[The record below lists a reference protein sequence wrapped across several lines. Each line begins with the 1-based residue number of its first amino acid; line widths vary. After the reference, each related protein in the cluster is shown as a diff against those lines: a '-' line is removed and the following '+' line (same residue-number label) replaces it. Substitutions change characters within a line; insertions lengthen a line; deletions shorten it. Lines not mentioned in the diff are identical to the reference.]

1 MRPQLRRLCG
11 RAAVLLAAR
20 SMKVAER
27 LLERERPRAHSA
39 VKAPDPNCPGCKGS
53 PVPGVFWPVQINGD
67 KSRDWIERCD
77 TCRRFDNNIQAAG
90 ELIRLGLIDELGIA
104 RPAGSLT
111 ASPFAAPAGTS
122 RRSKKK

>member
-1 MRPQLRRLCG
+1 MRHQVRRMCG

-27 LLERERPRAHSA
+27 LLEHQRPSAQSA
-39 VKAPDPNCPGCKGS
+39 VKAPDPNCLGCSSS

-104 RPAGSLT
+104 RPVGSMT
-111 ASPFAAPAGTS
+111 DSPFAAPAGTI